1 MGADAHAVELAFPLP
16 KHLDEVIALT
26 TISKLE
32 EQPLRILDVSE
43 APNSLERGGERLE
56 QNPIWMRA
64 LLLDDVSQE
73 THQHGIHAIAEDF
86 FGSDDSWR

>member
-1 MGADAHAVELAFPLP
+1 MGADAHAVELAVPLP
-16 KHLDEVIALT
+16 KHRDKVISLT

-43 APNSLERGGERLE
+43 ATNSFERGSERLE

-64 LLLDDVSQE
+64 LLHNDVSQE
-73 THQHGIHAIAEDF
+73 THQHGIHTMAEDF